1 MGQVNPILEMLN
13 QRQNP
18 QQNKTPMQQV
28 MEYVQQNGGDPRIAF
43 YKLAKEKGI
52 DPNYILSML
61 KH

>member
-18 QQNKTPMQQV
+18 QQNKTPMQQA